1 MRQMICMKVYSRILL
16 SVALLVSSF
25 PIYAQLSALEIFP
38 VEAHPREIGDRIVYK
53 FLKTPHTRFGNP
65 RAEKAPNYITYPD
78 ACTWLG
84 ALRYAKAVNNEQ
96 MTERLVKRFE
106 PLFST
111 EKHLLPRMTH
121 VDYNVVGAVPLEIYL
136 QGKGGQK
143 YYDLGMKYADTQWEL
158 PANANSE
165 QKAYAEKGYS
175 WQTRIWI
182 DDMFMITTI
191 QTQAYRATGDPKY
204 LDRTAKEMVMYLGK
218 IQRPNGLFYHAPEA
232 PFFWARG
239 NGWMAAGMAGLLSVL
254 PESHEDYPVIMKAY
268 RKMMKTLKDYQGKE
282 GLWHQLIDEEKA
294 WNETSGTAMFT
305 YAMIVGI
312 KNGWLNAEE
321 YAPVARKG
329 WLGLV
334 SYINKDDEVENVC
347 EGTNIKNDKNHY
359 MNRKRI
365 TGDLHA
371 HAPLLW
377 CATELVSMT
386 KKAEARPRRGTSQ
399 GDLSAR
405 LDYEQGSVL
414 SELAVPLAKTVMA
427 RYPDYRTAYWKDYT
441 YVQGYMFE
449 AMDRLG
455 QLTGDDKYIQY
466 IKMYMDHFVDGEGN
480 YKGGALT
487 NLDNFMTGSAFCTL
501 YKRTGDERYK
511 KAALQILE
519 SVADY
524 PQTDGQFWHGNKAPN
539 MWIDGVFMM
548 QMFLIRCAQYVGEPD
563 YCLDIA
569 CRNVLAAARHL
580 QRPDGLLLHAWTT
593 QPEKVNWADK
603 RTGLSPEVWSEGMG
617 WYALVLP
624 ELLAVLP
631 RSHAHYND
639 VLNVYYKMVKGL
651 KNMQDEDTGGW
662 FMVVDKGNH
671 PLNFIDPSGTA
682 MFVYS
687 IQHGVDLGLLEAK
700 EYASVARQGY
710 HCLHSFIQ
718 VNHRGL
724 LDVIGACDGVTVKKD
739 FLSYV
744 TVPKILNAK
753 EAVAGILWAAV
764 IMEKND
770 L

>member
-1 MRQMICMKVYSRILL
+1 MRRMIGMKVYSRILL
-16 SVALLVSSF
+16 SVAFLASSF
-25 PIYAQLSALEIFP
+25 PIYAQLSALEVFP

-84 ALRYAKAVNNEQ
+84 ALRYAKAVGNEQ
-96 MTERLVKRFE
+96 MTDRLVKRFE

-143 YYDLGMKYADTQWEL
+143 YYDLGMKYADTQWEV
-158 PANANSE
+158 PADANPE

-254 PESHEDYPVIMKAY
+254 PENHKDYPVIMKAY

-282 GLWHQLIDEEKA
+282 GLWHQLIDEEEA

-377 CATELVSMT
+377 CATELVSMAR
-386 KKAEARPRRGTSQ
+386 KAEGRLRRGTSQ
-399 GDLSAR
+399 GDMSAR
-405 LDYEQGSVL
+405 LNYKPGSIL
-414 SELAVPLAKTVMA
+414 SELAVPLAETVMA
-427 RYPDYRTAYWKDYT
+427 RYPDFRTAYWKDYT

-455 QLTGDDKYIQY
+455 QLTGNDKYTQY
-466 IKMYMDHFVDGEGN
+466 IKMYMDYFVDEEGN
-480 YKGGALT
+480 YQGGALT

-501 YKRTGDERYK
+501 YKRTGNERYK

-519 SVADY
+519 AVADY
-524 PQTDGQFWHGNKAPN
+524 PQTDGQFWHGNKSPN
-539 MWIDGVFMM
+539 MWVDGVFMM
-548 QMFLIRCAQYVGEPD
+548 QMFLIRCAQYVGEAD

-580 QRPDGLLLHAWTT
+580 QRSNGLLLHAWTT
-593 QPEKVNWADK
+593 QSEKVKWADK

-617 WYALVLP
+617 WYALVVP

-631 RSHAHYND
+631 EEHAHYD
-639 VLNVYYKMVKGL
+639 EVLSVYRRMIKGL
-651 KNMQDEDTGGW
+651 KQTQDVNTGGW
-662 FMVVDKGNH
+662 FMVVDKKEN

-687 IQHGVDLGLLEAK
+687 IQRGIDLGLLDSK
-700 EYASVARQGY
+700 EYAPVAKRGY
-710 HCLHSFIQ
+710 QCLFSFVR
-718 VNHRGL
+718 VNDRGL
-724 LDVIGACDGVTVKKD
+724 LDVIGACDGVTVKPD
-739 FLSYV
+739 FYTYV
-744 TVPKILNAK
+744 TLDKVLNAK

-764 IMEKND
+764 VMEKPTR
-770 L
+770 